1 MSIEHFSK
9 LAGDCLSTS
18 GSPILCLRLE
28 SARERLA
35 IPYASLTAVRLST
48 DETILTIL
56 FVAHRVTIK
65 GRKLDEA
72 HCAIA
77 AGSAA
82 ALAVGRRSFRSSLQS
97 SNSSH
102 PIEAAE
108 TIAITDIRIES
119 VEAAP

>member
-1 MSIEHFSK
+1 MSIDHLPK
-9 LAGDCLSTS
+9 RAGDCLSTG

-35 IPYASLTAVRLST
+35 IPYASLTAVSLST
-48 DETILTIL
+48 DETILTLL

-65 GRKLDEA
+65 GRKLYEA

-82 ALAVGRRSFRSSLQS
+82 ALAVGRRSFRSSLES
-97 SNSSH
+97 SSSLQ
-102 PIEAAE
+102 PVEATE
-108 TIAITDIRIES
+108 TMAIIDIRIET